1 MRQQLLEN
9 INFIAKFTQEILGQA
24 ILKWNQ
30 YQIFSTQYETSP
42 IYLEIFQIDSSIS
55 SVGRGTPGPIV
66 RWLNASF
73 VPSEF
78 RPIYHTIINESRI
91 TLTLQIIYISFTP
104 ESSQYKKKRK
114 KKTILNN
121 YFSGAQFDGCLWR
134 DMFYEE
140 IYKVF

>member
-1 MRQQLLEN
+1 MLSNNKYGFTGSRYPIHKSRYVRNQLLEN

-30 YQIFSTQYETSP
+30 YQLFSTQYAISP
-42 IYLEIFQIDSSIS
+42 IYLEIFQTDSSIS

-78 RPIYHTIINESRI
+78 RPIYHTIVNESRI
-91 TLTLQIIYISFTP
+91 TLTLQKLT
-104 ESSQYKKKRK
+104 
-114 KKTILNN
+114 
-121 YFSGAQFDGCLWR
+121 
-134 DMFYEE
+134 
-140 IYKVF
+140 

>member
-114 KKTILNN
+114 KDDFKQLFQWSTV
-121 YFSGAQFDGCLWR
+121 YGCLWR